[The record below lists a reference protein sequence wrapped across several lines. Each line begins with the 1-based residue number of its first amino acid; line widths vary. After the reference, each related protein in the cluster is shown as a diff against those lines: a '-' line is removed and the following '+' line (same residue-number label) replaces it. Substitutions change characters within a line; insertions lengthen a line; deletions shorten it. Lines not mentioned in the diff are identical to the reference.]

1 MRYTFH
7 FLLLRVAECTFSI
20 GTRAVDFVFGPDT
33 RFISFFF
40 RPFRPIRLA
49 LFDRDTFALVLG
61 DFVALG
67 RVEGHPHA
75 LFIFSVKPSAAHPSA
90 ADWCYY
96 LGALLHV
103 VHPALL
109 FGDPLA
115 DSDVAVFALF
125 PRHVTA
131 LHFLQ

>member
-1 MRYTFH
+1 MRFAFH
-7 FLLLRVAECTFSI
+7 FLFLASSDQGSTYMSLI

-40 RPFRPIRLA
+40 RPFRPSRLA

-75 LFIFSVKPSAAHPSA
+75 LFILSV
-90 ADWCYY
+90 
-96 LGALLHV
+96 
-103 VHPALL
+103 
-109 FGDPLA
+109 
-115 DSDVAVFALF
+115 
-125 PRHVTA
+125 
-131 LHFLQ
+131 

>member
-1 MRYTFH
+1 MLASRQCM
-7 FLLLRVAECTFSI
+7 FLI

-75 LFIFSVKPSAAHPSA
+75 LFILSV
-90 ADWCYY
+90 
-96 LGALLHV
+96 
-103 VHPALL
+103 
-109 FGDPLA
+109 
-115 DSDVAVFALF
+115 
-125 PRHVTA
+125 
-131 LHFLQ
+131 